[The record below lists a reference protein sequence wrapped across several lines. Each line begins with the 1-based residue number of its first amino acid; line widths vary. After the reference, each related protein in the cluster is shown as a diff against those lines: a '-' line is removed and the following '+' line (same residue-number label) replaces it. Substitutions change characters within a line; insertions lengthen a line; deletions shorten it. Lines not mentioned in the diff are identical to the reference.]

1 MIRKQ
6 NPIEK
11 WNQNKSNLVKQN
23 LHYMDAYGGAT
34 TEQQIETLK
43 RICYRILLF
52 LHATQPN

>member
-6 NPIEK
+6 NPSEK

-34 TEQQIETLK
+34 TEQ
-43 RICYRILLF
+43 
-52 LHATQPN
+52 